1 MSFDRRPFPTLLV
14 PSRCRRR
21 RGSVAERC
29 RGGHLA
35 IRRSTNLL
43 PLPCQSWSAAASAR
57 GRVSFRCTIGG
68 GAWIAAILRPAGD
81 RDSAPALRHVGYW
94 RPAHRSAALLG
105 TIRQA
110 VNRQPRATRP
120 VSGAVHRPGDHRR
133 PLLHV
138 RAFARD
144 GCDLGWLPRGN
155 AGGTVSA
162 APTVIDRRALG
173 LWFSDSGVG
182 SDAQR

>member
-1 MSFDRRPFPTLLV
+1 MSFGSHPFPNLLV
-14 PSRCRRR
+14 PSRGRRR

-29 RGGHLA
+29 HGGHLA
-35 IRRSTNLL
+35 LRRPTGLL
-43 PLPCQSWSAAASAR
+43 PSPCQCRSAAASAR
-57 GRVSFRCTIGG
+57 GRASIRRAVGG
-68 GAWIAAILRPAGD
+68 GAVLAAILRPAGG
-81 RDSAPALRHVGYW
+81 RDSARDSRRVGYW
-94 RPAHRSAALLG
+94 RPARRSAALLG

-120 VSGAVHRPGDHRR
+120 VIGAVHRPGDHRR
-133 PLLHV
+133 PLLNV
-138 RAFARD
+138 RAFARN
-144 GCDLGWLPRGN
+144 GCDVGWLPRGN

-162 APTVIDRRALG
+162 APTVIDGRALG